1 MKMKKG
7 SFFITT
13 PIYYVN
19 DKPHIGHA
27 YTTVAADILA
37 RWHKQ
42 KGDEVFFLTG
52 TDEHGAK
59 VAESAKLAN
68 KSPQLFCDENS
79 ELFKNAFDNLNL
91 SYDYFIRTTGQRHKE
106 SVAKF
111 MQKLYDQGDIYEGRY
126 EGLYCTGCENF
137 LTEKELVDGKCPD
150 HLKEPEKI
158 SEKNYFFK
166 LTNYLSKVKELI
178 EKDEIKI
185 LPSDKKKETLGL
197 FKQGL
202 EDFSVSRENVEWG
215 IPLPFDGSQVTY
227 VWVEALQNYISAIGY
242 GDDRKEFEK
251 WWQNPLHIMAKDI
264 LKFHCIYWPALLL
277 AAGEEPP
284 KKLFLHGFFSING
297 QKMSK
302 SLGNVIDPNDL
313 VKKYG
318 ADATRYLLISQF
330 PFGQDGDIKEE
341 KFDEQFNSDLAN
353 GLGNIVSRVANLI
366 EKSEG
371 KINPKGSD
379 TLFNSISDD
388 IENLDFHKAIK
399 TILATIQN
407 LDGEIQQAKPWE
419 MESDS
424 NDRAK
429 FLEKIASAL
438 LSISMAVKPFM
449 PETANEIE
457 NRFSSKQIKKGK
469 PLFPRI

>member
-1 MKMKKG
+1 
-7 SFFITT
+7 
-13 PIYYVN
+13 
-19 DKPHIGHA
+19 
-27 YTTVAADILA
+27 
-37 RWHKQ
+37 
-42 KGDEVFFLTG
+42 
-52 TDEHGAK
+52 
-59 VAESAKLAN
+59 
-68 KSPQLFCDENS
+68 
-79 ELFKNAFDNLNL
+79 
-91 SYDYFIRTTGQRHKE
+91 
-106 SVAKF
+106 
-111 MQKLYDQGDIYEGRY
+111 
-126 EGLYCTGCENF
+126 
-137 LTEKELVDGKCPD
+137 
-150 HLKEPEKI
+150 
-158 SEKNYFFK
+158 
-166 LTNYLSKVKELI
+166 
-178 EKDEIKI
+178 
-185 LPSDKKKETLGL
+185 
-197 FKQGL
+197 
-202 EDFSVSRENVEWG
+202 
-215 IPLPFDGSQVTY
+215 
-227 VWVEALQNYISAIGY
+227 
-242 GDDRKEFEK
+242 
-251 WWQNPLHIMAKDI
+251 
-264 LKFHCIYWPALLL
+264 
-277 AAGEEPP
+277 
-284 KKLFLHGFFSING
+284 
-297 QKMSK
+297 MSK